1 MHGGKGMRSK
11 PFLRVIGVGIVLFWL
26 FMMGL
31 LIRKS
36 YFFPTRTLP
45 VIAAED
51 DELFHGQEW
60 MGIYFKEKKIGY
72 AVSNVEKED
81 DGYRI
86 SEKSFMKMT
95 LMGVPRKVQ
104 TRLDARVGLDYILR
118 DFDFS
123 LESAA
128 VRFGLSG
135 HVSGR
140 TLKIRLNSGGRIRK
154 ETIKL
159 KDIPYLWANVRFRLL
174 KEQMKKGDKFSFPFF
189 DPLTMSQ
196 KEMLAEVEEKEI
208 LRIGNIEREA
218 YRVRL
223 NSGGIYYRIWL
234 SPIGEQLKVEA
245 PMGIVFL
252 MEGREEALTKNWSKE
267 GLTDFMLSTSV
278 PVKKKIQD
286 PRNISYLKLRAWDIP
301 LREFDVW
308 NGRQRL
314 NGNEIEVRKESLE
327 GLSSSKIPIKGDGM
341 EAYLRPT
348 TLIQSDDPR
357 IIAKTREILKDERD
371 GLRATEKILKW
382 VDNFIWKT
390 PTISIPSAVEVLDTR
405 QGDCNE
411 HVALFTALARA
422 AGIPTKISVG
432 LVYVDESFYYHAWA
446 EVFLGKWIAV
456 DPLMGQIPADPTH
469 IKLVEGGLYK
479 QMVMARVIGKIKIS
493 VMEYR

>member
-1 MHGGKGMRSK
+1 MRSR
-11 PFLRVIGVGIVLFWL
+11 PYLRIIGIGVVLFWL
-26 FMMGL
+26 FMLGL
-31 LIRKS
+31 LARRN
-36 YFFPTRTLP
+36 YFLPLEPLP
-45 VIAAED
+45 VIASVD
-51 DELFHGQEW
+51 DEMFYGREW

-72 AVSNVEKED
+72 AVSNMKKD
-81 DGYRI
+81 DSGI
-86 SEKSFMKMT
+86 NITEKSFMKMN
-95 LMGVPRKVQ
+95 LMGIPRKVQ
-104 TRLDARVGLDYILR
+104 TSLKARVGLDYRLK

-123 LESAA
+123 LESGA

-135 HVSGR
+135 KVLGR
-140 TLKIRLNSGGRIRK
+140 ELKVKLLSGGRVRE

-159 KDIPYLWANVRFRLL
+159 KAIPYLSANIRFRLL
-174 KEQMKKGDKFSFPFF
+174 KEQLKKGDRFRFSFFEPM
-189 DPLTMSQ
+189 TMSQ
-196 KEMLAEVEEKEI
+196 KEMFAEVEDKEI
-208 LRIGNIEREA
+208 LRSGTFEREA
-218 YRVRL
+218 YRIKL
-223 NSGGIYYRIWL
+223 SSGGTHFRMWIT
-234 SPIGEQLKVEA
+234 PTGEQLRVEA
-245 PMGIVFL
+245 PLGIVFVR
-252 MEGREEALTKNWSKE
+252 EDREEALTKNWSKD
-267 GLTDFMLSTSV
+267 GLTDFILSTSV

-479 QMVMARVIGKIKIS
+479 QMVMAKVIGKIKIS